1 MKQNKSIIDRY
12 FDYMRDSWCEEECR
26 TIFGTRAASVWK
38 VWCRSIAP
46 DLCGRTRR
54 FYVALDRGNR
64 RLLIEHI
71 ACAVRGQD
79 EECLSKEPSVLVC
92 ERCGSREIQMMAWV
106 DPNTSECTS
115 TIDADSDD
123 RWCDTCQEHVWF
135 CSLAEFRQRLD
146 AWWESTDHSKKEEIT
161 GLCRTDFPAGDDCRA
176 FVEACNAWWREHD
189 YEGRRALWME
199 YDDSRVAANKSIF
212 FNR

>member
-1 MKQNKSIIDRY
+1 MKRNKSIIDRY

-46 DLCGRTRR
+46 DLCGAARR

-79 EECLSKEPSVLVC
+79 EECPSKEPSVLVC

-106 DPNTSECTS
+106 DPNTLEYVSS
-115 TIDADSDD
+115 IDADADD
-123 RWCDTCQEHVWF
+123 QWCEACQEHVWF
-135 CSLAEFRQRLD
+135 CSLEEFGDNLD
-146 AWWESTDHSKKEEIT
+146 AWWLAVDFPKMERIT
-161 GLCRTDFPAGDDCRA
+161 GL
-176 FVEACNAWWREHD
+176 
-189 YEGRRALWME
+189 
-199 YDDSRVAANKSIF
+199 SAANYPADDEGQAFLDASTPGGKPLITNENGLSGWRTTRVGR
-212 FNR
+212 NDTAKTQ

>member
-46 DLCGRTRR
+46 DLCGAARR
-54 FYVALDRGNR
+54 FYIALDRGNR

-92 ERCGSREIQMMAWV
+92 QECGSREIQMMAWV
-106 DPNTSECTS
+106 DPNTLEYVSS
-115 TIDADSDD
+115 IDADADD
-123 RWCDTCQEHVWF
+123 QWCDACQEHIWF
-135 CSLAEFRQRLD
+135 CSLEEFGDNLD
-146 AWWESTDHSKKEEIT
+146 AWWLAVRLSPNSSSEQNHMVQVAGSGLPENGTDYGIVCGELS
-161 GLCRTDFPAGDDCRA
+161 GG
-176 FVEACNAWWREHD
+176 
-189 YEGRRALWME
+189 
-199 YDDSRVAANKSIF
+199 
-212 FNR
+212 